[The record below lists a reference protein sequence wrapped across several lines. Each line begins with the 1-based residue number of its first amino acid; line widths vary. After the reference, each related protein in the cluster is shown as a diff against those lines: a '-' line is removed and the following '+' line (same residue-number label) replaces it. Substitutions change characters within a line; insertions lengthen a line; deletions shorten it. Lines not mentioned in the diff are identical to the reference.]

1 MSFDWDTWSRLARE
15 NPEEFERRRLEAIEE
30 VITRAPA
37 ENQQRLRGLQFRI
50 DMERQR
56 SQSALGACVR
66 INKMMWESFTD
77 MREALEGL
85 KGELKQPGAGASRQS
100 PAVEAP
106 KVKAD
111 VLPFRS
117 AR

>member
-1 MSFDWDTWSRLARE
+1 
-15 NPEEFERRRLEAIEE
+15 
-30 VITRAPA
+30 
-37 ENQQRLRGLQFRI
+37 
-50 DMERQR
+50 
-56 SQSALGACVR
+56 
-66 INKMMWESFTD
+66 MMWESFTD